1 MIKTFD
7 ADGNGTI
14 EIDEWLNNLQKLP
27 GIRMAIESVM
37 DFDTGMLTVDL
48 QQAEE

>member
-1 MIKTFD
+1 MLGGHRRERGRERERAEGEREKRRTP
-7 ADGNGTI
+7 AA
-14 EIDEWLNNLQKLP
+14 E
-27 GIRMAIESVM
+27 VM